1 MLLAPQL
8 GAEGFAWGVLVGGFF
23 GGFGAAW
30 LDALRGL
37 PERVRLRFAPLDR
50 EVLHYLAIALPLMLG
65 LSLAATDEWY
75 GRWFGALLEEGTV
88 AHLSYARRL
97 MQLPVAVVGQALA
110 TAALPTLARLWAEG
124 KRERLDAVMQ
134 QTLQVGLGLAVLAAG
149 ASAVFAA
156 PIVDVV
162 YRRGAFGADDAQI
175 VSALLRVFSVSV
187 PVWVVQ
193 QIGVRAFYARGDT
206 WRPMLLGTAVSV
218 GAIPL
223 YLALG
228 PRWGAAG
235 LAWAGVLAMGV
246 NAIGTLLL
254 ALWLH
259 GAPRLGALAAS
270 GARSLVITALA
281 GAAGAATQLGRP
293 GLIGALLDLGLGFT
307 VFGAVALA
315 LVFVLGDAP
324 LRDAMRRQVRRLVPK
339 AAGPVA

>member
-1 MLLAPQL
+1 
-8 GAEGFAWGVLVGGFF
+8 
-23 GGFGAAW
+23 
-30 LDALRGL
+30 
-37 PERVRLRFAPLDR
+37 
-50 EVLHYLAIALPLMLG
+50 
-65 LSLAATDEWY
+65 
-75 GRWFGALLEEGTV
+75 
-88 AHLSYARRL
+88 

-110 TAALPTLARLWAEG
+110 TAALPTLARLWSEG
-124 KRERLDAVMQ
+124 KREKLDARD
-134 QTLQVGLGLAVLAAG
+134 AARRSRWG
-149 ASAVFAA
+149 SASRCSRPARARSS
-156 PIVDVV
+156 PRRSSTVV

-187 PVWVVQ
+187 PAWVVQ
-193 QIGVRAFYARGDT
+193 QIAVRAFYARGDT

-235 LAWAGVLAMGV
+235 LAWAGVLAMGA
-246 NAIGTLLL
+246 NALGTLLL
-254 ALWLH
+254 ALRLH

-270 GARSLVITALA
+270 GARSLVIAALA

-293 GLIGALLDLGLGFT
+293 GLTGALLDLGLGFA